1 MFKHIIAV
9 FAIIL
14 FINFGFISEQGQA
27 QKIVST
33 SSTYTYAEMVA
44 DIKALQ
50 KKYPHLITYKSIGK
64 SEYGRDIYAV
74 SLGSGNSTVFI
85 NGSHHAREWIT
96 TVLNMDMI
104 EQYASAA
111 ASGTNISNYNARK
124 ILDETT
130 MWFVP
135 MVNPDGVILQQFGLS
150 AFPDS
155 VHGSLI
161 VMNEGS
167 TNFKRWKANAKGV
180 DLNRQ
185 YDAGWPTI
193 ANNPGYPK
201 WSHYKGTAPHSAAET
216 KAIVQFI
223 KEIDPEMTSAY
234 HSSGEIL
241 YWKYKQPTDR
251 LNRDYVYA
259 KKISEY
265 TGYRLFMPGSNPSGG
280 GLTDWFI
287 EKYKR
292 PGFTPEVGNYAG
304 DTHVSLGEYPEIWN
318 QNRYVGLYIAQEGYK
333 LYLARGGK
341 PKAPPIIEVTVFI
354 NGEKQ
359 IFDQPA
365 QLIEGR
371 TLVPVRGVF
380 EKLGAVV
387 KWDGSTSTVT
397 VVKNDRHITMKVGSK
412 TAQVNGENIEL
423 DIPMKIINGRTMVP
437 LRIIAE
443 GIGAEIK
450 WNGTKNEAA
459 ILLDETPPEAPK
471 VNKLSDLDESVSGK
485 AEINSTVTVRLNN
498 EVIGTAVAK
507 NGTFKITIPIFEA
520 GTTLTVSTADESGNE
535 SNQIEVTVLET
546 AGYPDTAGHWAIEP
560 IRQLKEEG
568 IIAGYPNGN
577 FGVEDPIRRADAAVI
592 LMRSFQLEAGEQTN
606 MTFPD
611 VPEDQYYTPAVSALT
626 KAGWLSGYKD
636 GTFRPDGSL
645 TRAEMA
651 SLLVTAFEVELKEP
665 VSFSDVSGKF
675 WAAEAIRILAS
686 NEVISGYL
694 DGTFRPN
701 QPITRAEFTALL
713 YRCLTQ
719 FPKITDIPN
728 EESQEPT
735 ESNEETT
742 NEPPADSVQKLNE
755 EVINEPQT
763 PADSTKQSNEE
774 INKTTIEEIEEMPKE
789 SQKETAE

>member
-1 MFKHIIAV
+1 LDKTFKHLIASFV
-9 FAIIL
+9 VIL
-14 FINFGFISEQGQA
+14 FISFAFICEQGKA
-27 QKIVST
+27 EKIVST

-50 KKYPHLITYKSIGK
+50 KNYPHLITYKSIGK

-96 TVLNMDMI
+96 TILNMDMI
-104 EQYASAA
+104 EQYANAA
-111 ASGTNISNYNARK
+111 AKGINIGNYDARK

-130 MWFVP
+130 IWFVP

-150 AFPDS
+150 SFPDS

-223 KEIDPEMTSAY
+223 KAIDPEMTNAY

-241 YWKYKQPTDR
+241 YWKYKQPTER
-251 LNRDYVYA
+251 LHRDYVYA
-259 KKISEY
+259 KKISDY
-265 TGYRLFMPGSNPSGG
+265 TGYRLVMPGPNPSGG

-292 PGFTPEVGNYAG
+292 PGFTPELGNYAG
-304 DTHVSLGEYPEIWN
+304 NTHVPLSDYPKIWN
-318 QNRYVGLYIAQEGYK
+318 QNRYVGLYMAQEGYK

-359 IFDQPA
+359 LFDQPA

-387 KWDGSTSTVT
+387 KWDDSTSIVT
-397 VVKNDRHITMKVGSK
+397 VLKNQQHITLKVGSK

-423 DIPMKIINGRTMVP
+423 DVPMKMINGRTMVP

-443 GIGAEIK
+443 GIGAKIK
-450 WNGTKNEAA
+450 WNGAKNEAA

-471 VNKLSDLDESVSGK
+471 VNKLSDLDESISGK
-485 AEINSTVTVRLNN
+485 AEINSTVTVRQDNKI
-498 EVIGTAVAK
+498 IGKAASK
-507 NGTFKITIPIFEA
+507 NGTFKITIPILEA
-520 GTTLTVSTADESGNE
+520 GTILTVSAIDESGNE
-535 SNQIEVTVLET
+535 SKQTEVTVLET

-560 IRQLKEEG
+560 LRHLKEKG
-568 IIAGYPNGN
+568 IIAGYPNGD
-577 FGVEDPIRRADAAVI
+577 FGVDDPIRRADTAVI
-592 LMRSFQLEAGEQTN
+592 LMRAYQLEAGKQSN
-606 MTFPD
+606 MNYPD
-611 VPEDQYYTPAVSALT
+611 VAEDKYYAPAVSALT
-626 KAGWLSGYKD
+626 KTGWLSGYKD
-636 GTFRPDGSL
+636 GTFRPDASL

-651 SLLVTAFEVELKEP
+651 SILVTIFKVELKES
-665 VSFSDVSGKF
+665 VSFSDVPPNY
-675 WAAEAIRILAS
+675 WAAEAVHILAS

-701 QPITRAEFTALL
+701 QPITRAEFAALL

-719 FPKITDIPN
+719 FSKVTDQPTEDSQQATKETNSETQVDSAEELNGETSNETETQANTVEQVN
-728 EESQEPT
+728 EEPNKVT
-735 ESNEETT
+735 VEET
-742 NEPPADSVQKLNE
+742 Q
-755 EVINEPQT
+755 
-763 PADSTKQSNEE
+763 E
-774 INKTTIEEIEEMPKE
+774 IQKE
-789 SQKETAE
+789 S